1 MSKMK
6 KDVFSEA
13 IVGLFMVVVLA
24 LLAYFT
30 IVISGVDVLS
40 GRKKVPMH
48 VTFTDIGGLK
58 DRDNVVFRGM
68 KVGTV
73 EHVELAPGTIRL
85 TLKVDPS
92 VQLRERYRI
101 AVTPLSFL
109 GGYYLALEEGSGE
122 LLPLSTTAFVGEPPT
137 DWMRDLGEIAR
148 RVRDL
153 TGDGAMKGIFTN
165 LQNAAECVRLVAAR
179 VERGEGTLGKLLS
192 ADPALYDDLKA
203 TVGSARSAMT
213 NVQSVAARIDR
224 GEGTIGKLLSA
235 DDTVY
240 ADLKATVAEA
250 RAAVADVRASFAN
263 VARFSENL
271 SNTNSLAARL
281 TSDAAMA
288 ADFSALLSRMKGAAG
303 NLDAV
308 AQRIAAGEGTIG
320 KLTTDAELYNEL
332 NALMKDVRQ
341 MIDNYRDTTPI
352 TSFGSLI
359 GGAL

>member
-40 GRKKVPMH
+40 GNKKVAMH
-48 VTFTDIGGLK
+48 VTFADIGGLK

-73 EHVELAPGTIRL
+73 DRVELAPGAIRL

-92 VQLRERYRI
+92 VRMRERCRI

-109 GGYYLALEEGSGE
+109 GGYYLSLEEGTGE
-122 LLPLSTTAFVGEPPT
+122 LLPLSTTEFAGEPPS

-148 RVRDL
+148 RVKEL
-153 TGDGAMKGIFTN
+153 TGDGAMKGILSN
-165 LQNAAECVRLVAAR
+165 VQNAAESVRQVAER

-192 ADPALYDDLKA
+192 SDTALYDDLAA
-203 TVGSARSAMT
+203 TVGSARSTMT
-213 NVQSVAARIDR
+213 NLQHVAERVER
-224 GEGTIGKLLSA
+224 GESMVGKLLSA

-240 ADLKATVAEA
+240 DDFKVAVAEA
-250 RAAVADVRASFAN
+250 RASFADARAALAN
-263 VARFSENL
+263 VAKFSENL
-271 SNTNSLAARL
+271 NNTNSLAARI
-281 TSDAAMA
+281 TSDAELASDA
-288 ADFSALLSRMKGAAG
+288 AALVTRLKAAAG

-308 AQRIAAGEGTIG
+308 SQRLAAGEGTLG
-320 KLTTDAELYNEL
+320 KLAVDAELYNEL

-341 MIDNYRDTTPI
+341 IIDNYRDTTPI